1 VDAVLALNEP
11 GKPTDLNMVEIME
24 MQHRTEADS
33 RLVRGIVLD
42 HGGRHPSMPK
52 ALKNAFILT
61 CNVSLEYEKTYVIY
75 LIRQI
80 DEYLDFY
87 REVNAGFF
95 YKNAE
100 ERDRLV
106 TSERKFIDDRVQKI
120 VELKRSVCSGDNKNK
135 SFVVINQK
143 GIDPFSLDVL
153 AKEGILALRRAKRRN
168 MERLT
173 LACGGE
179 AMK

>member
-1 VDAVLALNEP
+1 MKKRNE
-11 GKPTDLNMVEIME
+11 TFLFNN
-24 MQHRTEADS
+24 
-33 RLVRGIVLD
+33 L
-42 HGGRHPSMPK
+42 
-52 ALKNAFILT
+52 LKIF
-61 CNVSLEYEKTYVIY
+61 S
-75 LIRQI
+75 
-80 DEYLDFY
+80 FY

-106 TSERKFIDDRVQKI
+106 ASERQFIDDRVKKI
-120 VELKRSVCSGDNKNK
+120 VELKQKVCSGDNKNK

-143 GIDPFSLDVL
+143 GIDPLSLDVL

>member
-1 VDAVLALNEP
+1 
-11 GKPTDLNMVEIME
+11 MVEIME

-52 ALKNAFILT
+52 ALKNAYILT
-61 CNVSLEYEKTYVIY
+61 CNVSLEYEKTYVIDLRKPR
-75 LIRQI
+75 LIGI
-80 DEYLDFY
+80 LVY

-106 TSERKFIDDRVQKI
+106 ASERTFIDDRVQKI
-120 VELKRSVCSGDNKNK
+120 VELKRKVCSGDDKNK
-135 SFVVINQK
+135 TFVVINQK
-143 GIDPFSLDVL
+143 GIDPLSLDIL

>member
-1 VDAVLALNEP
+1 
-11 GKPTDLNMVEIME
+11 
-24 MQHRTEADS
+24 
-33 RLVRGIVLD
+33 
-42 HGGRHPSMPK
+42 HPSMPK
-52 ALKNAFILT
+52 SLKNAYILT
-61 CNVSLEYEKTYVIY
+61 CNVSLEYEKT
-75 LIRQI
+75 
-80 DEYLDFY
+80 
-87 REVNAGFF
+87 EVNAGFF

-120 VELKRSVCSGDNKNK
+120 VELKRKVCSGDDKNK

-143 GIDPFSLDVL
+143 GIDPFSLDML
-153 AKEGILALRRAKRRN
+153 AKEGILGLRRAKRRN

-179 AMK
+179 AMNSVENLTKEC

>member
-1 VDAVLALNEP
+1 MLTFSLA
-11 GKPTDLNMVEIME
+11 TSRWNMKRRRRSID
-24 MQHRTEADS
+24 RWLRNAS
-33 RLVRGIVLD
+33 R
-42 HGGRHPSMPK
+42 
-52 ALKNAFILT
+52 
-61 CNVSLEYEKTYVIY
+61 C
-75 LIRQI
+75 IRC
-80 DEYLDFY
+80 F

-106 TSERKFIDDRVQKI
+106 TSERKFIDDRVLKI
-120 VELKRSVCSGDNKNK
+120 IELKRKVCSGDDKNK
-135 SFVVINQK
+135 TFVVINQK

-153 AKEGILALRRAKRRN
+153 AKDGIMALRRAKRRN